1 VHPAG
6 SVILFTTASGAGYG
20 LLALLGLLG
29 PAGLVPQGRWFGFTG
44 LGLALALVTVG
55 LLASTFHLGHPERA
69 WRAVSQWRSSWL
81 SREGVMALA
90 TYVPAGLFGIGWVF
104 LERANGGWAVAGVL
118 AATCAALTVGC
129 TGMIYASLKPIRQWR
144 DPLVLPLYLGFA
156 LMSGAICLNALLHLF
171 GAPSRPIEAL
181 SLALAGGVWLVK
193 LAYWRRIDKAK
204 AISTP
209 ESATGLGALGQVRQ
223 LDPPHSE
230 ANYLMSEMGFR
241 IARKHAVKLRAVAI
255 AAGAVLPIVLIAI
268 QLTNHGPVAATFAV
282 LAVLSAGLGIAIE
295 RWLFFAEAT
304 HTVTLYYGRG
314 RQP

>member
-1 VHPAG
+1 MHPAG

-44 LGLALALVTVG
+44 LGIALALVTAG

-104 LERANGGWAVAGVL
+104 LERTGGGWALAGVL
-118 AATCAALTVGC
+118 AAAGAALTVSC

-156 LMSGAICLNALLHLF
+156 VLSGALCLNALLHLF
-171 GAPSRPIEAL
+171 GLPQHWFEAVT
-181 SLALAGGVWLVK
+181 LAAVVVVWLAK
-193 LAYWRRIDKAK
+193 LGYWRRIDATKGA
-204 AISTP
+204 STP
-209 ESATGLGALGQVRQ
+209 ESATGLGAFGAVRP

-230 ANYLMSEMGFR
+230 SNYLLSEMGFR
-241 IARKHAVKLRAVAI
+241 IARKHAVKLRAAALI
-255 AAGAVLPIVLIAI
+255 AGAVLPVVLTAV
-268 QLTNHGPVAATFAV
+268 QLGGHGAAAATFAI
-282 LAVLSAGLGIAIE
+282 LAVLSAGLGIAVE

-304 HTVTLYYGRG
+304 HTVTLYYGGER
-314 RQP
+314 RP